1 MSPAL
6 PSETVWL
13 WAGLGGYAASA
24 VSAWRGALTGRA
36 SERTV
41 FAFLAVGAALFAVAI
56 AARWVRAGYGPFLT
70 MYEILLSNLWSLG
83 TVYAIGYLLVP
94 AARPGAVVALP
105 ILSMLG
111 IWATQVSARVA
122 QLPPTYENP
131 WLWVHVAMGKLFLG
145 SCLLATGLAAAL
157 LLRRAGVLRPAA
169 QPRPGAAETA
179 DSMVW
184 RLLAVAFVFQ
194 GFMLIA
200 GSVWAQ
206 DAWGRYWS
214 WDPLET
220 WAFVTWIAAAFAL
233 HARLAWRMPPWA
245 GWWLILGVFCL
256 AFLTFFGVPFVSQ
269 APHKGAV

>member
-1 MSPAL
+1 MLPAL
-6 PSETVWL
+6 PSETIWL
-13 WAGLGGYAASA
+13 WAGLGAYAAST
-24 VSAWRGALTGRA
+24 VSAWRGALTGQTR
-36 SERTV
+36 ERTV
-41 FAFLAVGAALFAVAI
+41 LMFLALGAALIAVAI
-56 AARWVRAGYGPFLT
+56 AARWERAGYGPFLT

-105 ILSMLG
+105 ILSLLG
-111 IWATQVSARVA
+111 IWATQVSARIA
-122 QLPPTYENP
+122 HLPPTYENP

-157 LLRRAGVLRPAA
+157 LLRQAGALGPAA
-169 QPRPGAAETA
+169 DPPAIETA
-179 DSMVW
+179 DNTVW
-184 RLLAVAFVFQ
+184 RLLAVAFVFE
-194 GFMLIA
+194 GLMLIA

-220 WAFVTWIAAAFAL
+220 WAFVTWVAAAFAL
-233 HARLAWRMPPWA
+233 HARLAWRLPLWA
-245 GWWLILGVFCL
+245 GWWLVLGVFCL
-256 AFLTFFGVPFVSQ
+256 GFLTFFGVPFVSQ